1 MGLFDKFKN
10 HTKNEININ
19 RLISRLG
26 FTKFGTAIE
35 LHHIYDAYPAVK
47 EFIFKNV
54 QTNIDK
60 QIESKLIKKLDEE
73 ISNPEIYK
81 KIHQFL
87 LDNQYNTNEFYITL
101 IYTTLVNTKELFKIE
116 IEQPSNNELV
126 LNLQLFMSLN
136 YLNENFNELQK
147 LFDEELEK
155 LDFTNYK
162 DVFEDDSICKLK
174 QYPKNI
180 YIADMD
186 KLLKKYKGIKEPL
199 NQFIEENALEVKNF
213 DDLMNDIKK
222 SIIGTG
228 ALQRYEIENN
238 FTVLKNLDINK
249 IGDKLKNKIETYI
262 KSITNNKATVENS
275 HKKLTIT
282 FN

>member
-19 RLISRLG
+19 RLIRRLG
-26 FTKFGTAIE
+26 FTKFGTTIE

-73 ISNPEIYK
+73 ISNHEIYK

-87 LDNQYNTNEFYITL
+87 LDNQSNTNEFYITL
-101 IYTTLVNTKELFKIE
+101 NYKSLANTKELFKIE
-116 IEQPSNNELV
+116 IEQLSNNELV

-136 YLNENFNELQK
+136 YLNENFTEIQK
-147 LFDEELEK
+147 LFDNELEK

-162 DVFEDDSICKLK
+162 DVFEDDLICKLK

-180 YIADMD
+180 YIANMD

-199 NQFIEENALEVKNF
+199 DQFIEDNALEIKNF

-222 SIIGTG
+222 SVISTG
-228 ALQRYEIENN
+228 ALQRYEVENN
-238 FTVLKNLDINK
+238 FTVLKNLDMDK

-262 KSITNNKATVENS
+262 NSITNNKATVENS
-275 HKKLTIT
+275 HKK
-282 FN
+282 